1 MNILSNFNSLALTVW
16 DRQCLEDFERK
27 DHRLNESAN
36 ESVNDEGVC
45 RKVPA
50 TPGVLISF
58 LDLAVYMAIVT
69 K

>member
-1 MNILSNFNSLALTVW
+1 MNILSSFSSLALRVW

-27 DHRLNESAN
+27 DHRFNESAN
-36 ESVNDEGVC
+36 ESVNDEDPC
-45 RKVPA
+45 RTAPA

-58 LDLAVYMAIVT
+58 LDLEFYMAIVA